1 MSEPIDSIKV
11 CKRFLWPNAKHDDLP
26 PGPVTI
32 DKFGQRNKLVMKW
45 CETKA
50 PSFLSPLRS
59 VWALFV
65 QHPEYAVC
73 LAESKPIPDSAAL
86 VICEADDTYND
97 LSERLSATLQAIDHI
112 VHTLRVNV
120 RECLAMALKNTGG
133 TTAILLAEIAK
144 DARQLEKLLVDV
156 PENDPRFVTL
166 MEMVNIALHPNPQ
179 TPVVSL
185 LEEQCALLDH
195 AARLGEVPRESAKRE
210 SAKPWNEKYPLVG
223 TRSHIKDFPADWW
236 LPGSVTERWQ
246 TDSYPLAVTADSV
259 QQWLATQQELL
270 TASIAA
276 GDKNFAEHLE
286 RLVDN
291 DVRLIAMHRPDLV
304 RAGWLKS
311 KQSDLEKLQETCRQA
326 YLTLFSIRGLPAD
339 NIDWNQDNLFDLARE
354 AIRNEADPRGLP
366 EKPAQVR
373 NAEEAFR
380 LVDCIAKWAAKEIE
394 KASKDAGGTDS
405 ANRTLPPSVYQLMEF
420 IDSRPSRQVR
430 DTEIP
435 EELRNALIIA
445 LHDGLVEQ
453 DKPPQLPKVVPP
465 NMTAEARQRWGKLA
479 AAFNQASANPT
490 YYLSEKGRY
499 DLAQHRE
506 AIDAAGR
513 SEDRR
518 PRTIDPTRMATGQT
532 MEKSITA
539 LFARKREQQAAA
551 TTAQQRHD
559 ELRQKSIAR
568 QEALPNALDGLDA
581 ATGLIN
587 GKRASA
593 EAVAVRL
600 IEAAKL
606 TWPDGT
612 PLTAGFT
619 YFSDEGDYFPLA
631 KEILRAA
638 ERGDRASA
646 QAHLA
651 GLAGWSFGEQRE
663 VWRRVAQLL
672 DAPSSTID
680 GYSPD
685 QPPNEK
691 GPELDAWERRQPGYG
706 IEGKYLNLTLDF
718 TRDPAKMIERYPAVV
733 THACQLFHHAN
744 FEQKTLDRLT
754 AWLKTQ
760 HPGTDVFL
768 RTIEEVTNELAEAAT
783 ATGPDDRASATGTEE
798 RPASEAPAA
807 PTQPATATA
816 GMTWQEAAK
825 RLRRLRE
832 QGEPWTSYETLAGQI
847 GCSKATV
854 HKAVNQTKELQS
866 WAKRQ
871 AAPRAQQGLDC
882 PVLDNTVQ
890 QRELNPEDDAAIRE
904 YLEREDLTPDE
915 RAFFNGLSRNDQL
928 DFLDDP
934 DKHQRTFPK
943 V

>member
-1 MSEPIDSIKV
+1 
-11 CKRFLWPNAKHDDLP
+11 
-26 PGPVTI
+26 
-32 DKFGQRNKLVMKW
+32 MKW
-45 CETKA
+45 CETYA
-50 PSFLSPLRS
+50 PSFLAPLRS

-65 QHPEYAVC
+65 QHPEYANC
-73 LAESKPIPDSAAL
+73 LAQSKPIPDSAAL
-86 VICEADDTYND
+86 VIREADDTYND
-97 LSERLSATLQAIDHI
+97 LSARLSATLQAIAHL

-120 RECLAMALKNTGG
+120 RECLPMALKNTGG
-133 TTAILLAEIAK
+133 ATAILLAEIAK

-156 PENDPRFVTL
+156 PQNDPLFVTL
-166 MEMVNIALHPNPQ
+166 MQMVNIVLHPNPQ
-179 TPVVSL
+179 APVVSL

-195 AARLGEVPRESAKRE
+195 AARLCKVPRESAKRE

-246 TDSYPLAVTADSV
+246 TDSYPLAGTADSV

-270 TASIAA
+270 TASMAA
-276 GDKNFAEHLE
+276 GHKDFAEHLE

-291 DVRLIAMHRPDLV
+291 DVRLIAKHRPGLV

-311 KQSDLEKLQETCRQA
+311 KQSDLEKLQEACRQA
-326 YLTLFSIRGLPAD
+326 YLTLFGIRGLPAD
-339 NIDWNQDNLFDLARE
+339 NIDWNQDKLFDLARE
-354 AIRNEADPRGLP
+354 AIRKGADPRGLP

-380 LVDCIAKWAAKEIE
+380 LVDCITKWAAKEIE

-445 LHDGLVEQ
+445 LHHGLVEQ
-453 DKPPQLPKVVPP
+453 DKPPQLPKVVPL

-479 AAFNQASANPT
+479 ATFNQASANPT
-490 YYLSEKGRY
+490 YYLSEKGCY

-506 AIDAAGR
+506 ARDAAGR
-513 SEDRR
+513 SEGWR
-518 PRTIDPTRMATGQT
+518 PSTIDSTRMATGQT

-551 TTAQQRHD
+551 TTAQQRQHD
-559 ELRQKSIAR
+559 LRQKSIAR
-568 QEALPNALDGLDA
+568 QEALPKALDGLDP

-587 GKRASA
+587 GQPASP
-593 EAVAVRL
+593 EVVAVRL
-600 IEAAKL
+600 VEAAKL
-606 TWPDGT
+606 PWSDGT
-612 PLTAGFT
+612 PLSAGFVH
-619 YFSDEGDYFPLA
+619 FSDEGDYFPLA
-631 KEILRAA
+631 KAILHAA
-638 ERGDRASA
+638 ERGDREST

-651 GLAGWSFGEQRE
+651 GLAEWSPGEQRE

-672 DAPSSTID
+672 DAPSTPTID

-685 QPPNEK
+685 QPPSKE
-691 GPELDAWERRQPGYG
+691 GPEMEEWERRQPGYG
-706 IEGKYLNLTLDF
+706 IEGRYLNLTLDF
-718 TRDPAKMIERYPAVV
+718 IRDPAKMIERHPAIV
-733 THACQLFHHAN
+733 TYACQLFGHSS
-744 FEQKTLDRLT
+744 FGKKTLDRLT
-754 AWLKTQ
+754 GWLRAR
-760 HPGTDVFL
+760 HPGTDVLL

-783 ATGPDDRASATGTEE
+783 ADDRASATGTEE
-798 RPASEAPAA
+798 RLASEAPPAPIRPVTAA
-807 PTQPATATA
+807 T
-816 GMTWQEAAK
+816 GMTWQEAAE
-825 RLRRLRE
+825 RLSRLRE
-832 QGEPWTSYETLAGQI
+832 QGERWTSYETLAGQI
-847 GCSKATV
+847 GCSRATV
-854 HKAVNQTKELQS
+854 YKAVNQTKELQS
-866 WAKRQ
+866 WPKRQ
-871 AAPRAQQGLDC
+871 GAPRAHQGLEG

-890 QRELNPEDDAAIRE
+890 QRELNPADDAAIRE
-904 YLEREDLTPDE
+904 YLEREDLTPEE
-915 RAFFNGLSRNDQL
+915 RAFFNGLSPEDQL

-934 DKHQRTFPK
+934 DRHQRTFPK